1 MRRASGNLI
10 FFVLLLS
17 SSLALEGLYTI
28 EACWII
34 VGHIFFFGYG
44 PSGLAY
50 SKNIVCSQSYQI
62 VTLFFCSSVETNSV
76 RSSVFGF
83 LEMFG
88 KFGVRFLRPNSMF
101 GSRFGRT
108 FPNS

>member
-62 VTLFFCSSVETNSV
+62 VTPRCSSVVVLKRTVFEVRCSV
-76 RSSVFGF
+76 FWRCSESSVFGF
-83 LEMFG
+83 
-88 KFGVRFLRPNSMF
+88 
-101 GSRFGRT
+101 
-108 FPNS
+108 